1 MVLDYP
7 TLVGSFGV
15 ILLLI
20 AFFLNVFRFISQET
34 RLYILLNVF
43 GAAISG
49 YASFLIHFLPF
60 VVLEAT
66 WCLVALAALFK
77 KRG

>member
-20 AFFLNVFRFISQET
+20 AFFLNVFKFISQEN
-34 RLYILLNVF
+34 RLYILLNVV
-43 GAAISG
+43 GAAISC
-49 YASFLIHFLPF
+49 YASFLIHFFPF
-60 VVLEAT
+60 VILEAT

-77 KRG
+77 NRN